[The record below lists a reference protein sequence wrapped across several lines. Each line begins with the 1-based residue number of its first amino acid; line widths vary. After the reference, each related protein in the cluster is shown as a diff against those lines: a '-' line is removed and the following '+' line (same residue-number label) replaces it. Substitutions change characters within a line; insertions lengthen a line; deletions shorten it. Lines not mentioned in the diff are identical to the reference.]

1 MTDTPPSN
9 LSILSAEVTLTGA
22 TLTPGNVSIF
32 SGSTTIELTR
42 LQTDIAYLATATNV
56 PAGSYTGVTLTFANP
71 MLTIENDTG
80 STIGGCPVGSICT
93 IAPTS
98 TANLSTSVPL
108 PALPIAANS
117 SAGLLVDVSLDNLL
131 SATSGADFKNGVT
144 VLTYTPAGAGA
155 PLVGAEDVVGQ
166 ITSLDATHNTF
177 SFQNAAQS
185 FSLAVDSSTTFSQ
198 FPSSACATSGFACL
212 SVNQILSVD
221 IGIRA
226 DGTPVARNI
235 VFEDADSSDAEVE
248 GMITGT
254 NVAQQQ
260 FSIVMLAVSAPGTGL
275 TVGNTA
281 TVHYSISPATP
292 FDVDFTHADNA
303 AVDTTCCAFGA
314 PINMAVGQQ
323 VSVRRNSSSS
333 GTSIV
338 ADRVRLRSS
347 RITASVQSIGSPNIY
362 LYNLASIFSG
372 NGVTQI
378 QAQTSAQTILSENN
392 IAIPFTQIP
401 VSGLVSVRGPL
412 FNVGNGRTLVATK
425 VVLKP

>member
-1 MTDTPPSN
+1 MTR
-9 LSILSAEVTLTGA
+9 GA
-22 TLTPGNVSIF
+22 QS
-32 SGSTTIELTR
+32 E
-42 LQTDIAYLATATNV
+42 AAA
-56 PAGSYTGVTLTFANP
+56 
-71 MLTIENDTG
+71 
-80 STIGGCPVGSICT
+80 VGSICT

-131 SATSGADFKNGVT
+131 SATLGADFKNGVDG
-144 VLTYTPAGAGA
+144 LRHLRLRAPARRWSEPKTLWAK
-155 PLVGAEDVVGQ
+155 LHRSTQRTIHFLFRMRHE
-166 ITSLDATHNTF
+166 
-177 SFQNAAQS
+177 S
-185 FSLAVDSSTTFSQ
+185 FSLAVDSSTTFFQ
-198 FPSSACATSGFACL
+198 FPSSACTTSGFACL
-212 SVNQILSVD
+212 SANQILSVD

-235 VFEDADSSDAEVE
+235 LFEDADSSDAEVE

-254 NVAQQQ
+254 NVGQQQ

-275 TVGNTA
+275 TIGNTA

-292 FDVDFTHADNA
+292 FDVDFTHADNV